1 MPNQMTTA
9 LEIVAVLAIY
19 GTLYILLP
27 LGLLYVTIRVVKF
40 ALR

>member
-19 GTLYILLP
+19 GTLYILIP
-27 LGLLYVTIRVVKF
+27 LAVLYTAVRVIRL
-40 ALR
+40 AMR